1 MIIIV
6 LAFALLLGYLTARRT
21 VYGVYAVLAL
31 LPAYLI
37 RFTVGTIPS
46 TILEVSIL
54 TVALVWFCKLPH
66 KKIYTRAQT
75 RKLFLHSGAITA
87 WWYLMLFFVIATT
100 VAAIISPSHLSALG
114 IWKAYFIE
122 PLIFFSVC
130 ISTLRNRA
138 ELRAA
143 FDFLFLGIG
152 IAAVISIIQ
161 KFTGWWIPN
170 LFWQAE
176 ATRRVTS
183 IYGYPNAFP
192 LIAAPFIPFVFF
204 QIREHSSRIARGLY
218 ITLVVSMLL
227 AIFFAKSDGAL
238 VGLGAG
244 LLVAGFWHKRT
255 RGLTALFTLL
265 AALTIFFT
273 PPFKDAFVSHFLF
286 QKFSGQLR
294 LTMWQETLEML
305 KARPLQGGGLA
316 NYQSAVF
323 PYHTLPWAEIY
334 LYPHNIF
341 LNFWTET
348 GLFGLL
354 SFLALVAYFFVR
366 GFLLWLSNRSP
377 LVKTALIAMVI
388 LLVHGLVDVPY
399 FKNDL
404 SVIFWLIIAI
414 IVLEEKQLFSRIHS
428 RPRLT

>member
-1 MIIIV
+1 MIFLV

-31 LPAYLI
+31 LPTYLI
-37 RFTVGTIPS
+37 RFTIGTIPS
-46 TILEVSIL
+46 TILEISIL
-54 TVALVWFCKLPH
+54 TVAFVWFCKLPH

-75 RKLFLHSGAITA
+75 RKLFLHSGALTL
-87 WWYLMLFFVIATT
+87 WWYLTLFFIIAAT
-100 VAAIISPSHLSALG
+100 VAAFISPSHLSALG

-130 ISTLRNRA
+130 ISTLRNRT
-138 ELRAA
+138 ELRTA

-152 IAAVISIIQ
+152 IAAILSIIQ

-170 LFWQAE
+170 MFWQAE

-192 LIAAPFIPFVFF
+192 LIAAPLIPFVFF
-204 QIREHSSRIARGLY
+204 QIREHSSRIARAIY
-218 ITLVVSMLL
+218 ILLGISMLL
-227 AIFFAKSDGAL
+227 AILFAKSDGAL
-238 VGLGAG
+238 AGLGAG
-244 LLVAGFWHKRT
+244 LLAAGFWHKRT
-255 RGLTALFTLL
+255 RGYTALFTLL
-265 AALTIFFT
+265 SALTIFFT
-273 PPFKDAFVSHFLF
+273 PPLKNAFAAHFLF

-294 LTMWQETLEML
+294 LTMWQETIEML
-305 KARPLQGGGLA
+305 KAHPLQGGGLA

-323 PYHTLPWAEIY
+323 PYHTLQWAEIY

-348 GLFGLL
+348 GLLGLL
-354 SFLALVAYFFVR
+354 GFLALVAYFFVR
-366 GFLLWLSNRSP
+366 GFVLWLSSSSP
-377 LVKTALIAMVI
+377 LVKTAVIAMIV

-404 SVIFWLIIAI
+404 SVVFWLIIAI
-414 IVLEEKQLFSRIHS
+414 IVLEEKFSSQNIHKQ
-428 RPRLT
+428 TK